1 MPIAIET
8 NLQRRTSSR
17 MRRKPSAETGCAD
30 WPAMILRQL
39 VRHRAALPEDDTLV
53 VAAYW
58 G

>member
-1 MPIAIET
+1 
-8 NLQRRTSSR
+8 